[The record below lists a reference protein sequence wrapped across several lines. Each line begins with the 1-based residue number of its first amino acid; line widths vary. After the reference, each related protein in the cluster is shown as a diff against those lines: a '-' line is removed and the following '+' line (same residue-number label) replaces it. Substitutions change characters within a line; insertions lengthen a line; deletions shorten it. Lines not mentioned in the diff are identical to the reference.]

1 MGKQCVDGFG
11 KGPIRTCHKSDISSS
26 PPRVADTTAATG
38 TGGKALSRSKRRR
51 RSPPQA
57 RRISPLPSPPHPQSP
72 SSANWTEHG
81 KKRVMTRYPTLRP
94 PRYATVPPR
103 LFFFLNS
110 LSRRFQNRKAVPNAA
125 RAFSTPS
132 FSRYSSF
139 FFLRKRCFDATW
151 THLPQG
157 FNANLNLNSV
167 PRKLNLP
174 QLYQ

>member
-1 MGKQCVDGFG
+1 M
-11 KGPIRTCHKSDISSS
+11 
-26 PPRVADTTAATG
+26 RVRVRVRV
-38 TGGKALSRSKRRR
+38 SVRVRVRVRVSVRVWVRVR
-51 RSPPQA
+51 V
-57 RRISPLPSPPHPQSP
+57 PPHPQSP
-72 SSANWTEHG
+72 SSENWTEHG